1 MKKNLLWMFA
11 AILTCGAN
19 LLTSCG
25 NIDDPA
31 PSPVIENLAEKIQGK
46 WMMAEVNG
54 KPVPTDSKQVL
65 TYERGSKFYY
75 TLSINAISDLNV
87 WVNHSE
93 GTYTINGNNL
103 SQTVELP
110 DDGIEFKHTP
120 SIISITDKEMNLIT
134 NNETFVD
141 GKSYRVTKDMKERKV
156 RVTHDYSADIIGT
169 WEGRRTSTE
178 DAYSD
183 GELHRWQ
190 YKADGTYVYYRQ
202 NEKGEW
208 VADVNSMGEYFVDGV
223 LLCARWK
230 NIGSD
235 KEYRESWEIASI
247 ENNTMKWTAIRERA
261 DGSTYTADFSM
272 MRVDTDE
279 QKALLGEWCVSVN
292 QRDIDEDAYENDV
305 NDMLVS
311 FNENGVIIQRVYA
324 GNKTQSVSKWERFR
338 RHGIYSVDNATHTIS
353 MKNISLTPAT
363 AEYSF
368 DGDQLVLTFDD
379 EENPGSKLSM
389 TLHRPSK
396 TEKERYAI
404 YDRSIEADDY
414 IGKWFGVN
422 EFNGLYTYV
431 MNEFTGNHKLKN
443 IRYSVYEKKCTRTET
458 TWDFRQIKVAEGEY
472 DEPTIELYGPGDD
485 SKSTPYWWR
494 IEDDNLV
501 WGMWEYENMF
511 STFHPITQADIDLM
525 AELDRMSESND

>member
-1 MKKNLLWMFA
+1 MLA

-19 LLTSCG
+19 LLTSC
-25 NIDDPA
+25 NDNDEPDN
-31 PSPVIENLAEKIQGK
+31 SPVIENLAEKIQGK

-65 TYERGSKFYY
+65 TYEQGSKFYY

-93 GTYTINGNNL
+93 GTYTINGNDL

-110 DDGIEFKHTP
+110 DNGIKFKHTP

-272 MRVDTDE
+272 TRVDTDE
-279 QKALLGEWCVSVN
+279 QKALLGEWCVSVS
-292 QRDIDEDAYENDV
+292 QRD
-305 NDMLVS
+305 
-311 FNENGVIIQRVYA
+311 
-324 GNKTQSVSKWERFR
+324 
-338 RHGIYSVDNATHTIS
+338 
-353 MKNISLTPAT
+353 
-363 AEYSF
+363 
-368 DGDQLVLTFDD
+368 
-379 EENPGSKLSM
+379 
-389 TLHRPSK
+389 
-396 TEKERYAI
+396 
-404 YDRSIEADDY
+404 
-414 IGKWFGVN
+414 
-422 EFNGLYTYV
+422 
-431 MNEFTGNHKLKN
+431 
-443 IRYSVYEKKCTRTET
+443 
-458 TWDFRQIKVAEGEY
+458 
-472 DEPTIELYGPGDD
+472 
-485 SKSTPYWWR
+485 
-494 IEDDNLV
+494 
-501 WGMWEYENMF
+501 
-511 STFHPITQADIDLM
+511 M

>member
-1 MKKNLLWMFA
+1 MLA

-19 LLTSCG
+19 LLTSC
-25 NIDDPA
+25 NDNDEPDN
-31 PSPVIENLAEKIQGK
+31 SPVIENLAEKIQGK

-93 GTYTINGNNL
+93 GTYTINGNDL

-223 LLCARWK
+223 LLCSRWK

-272 MRVDTDE
+272 MRVETDE
-279 QKALLGEWCVSVN
+279 
-292 QRDIDEDAYENDV
+292 
-305 NDMLVS
+305 
-311 FNENGVIIQRVYA
+311 
-324 GNKTQSVSKWERFR
+324 
-338 RHGIYSVDNATHTIS
+338 
-353 MKNISLTPAT
+353 
-363 AEYSF
+363 
-368 DGDQLVLTFDD
+368 
-379 EENPGSKLSM
+379 
-389 TLHRPSK
+389 
-396 TEKERYAI
+396 
-404 YDRSIEADDY
+404 
-414 IGKWFGVN
+414 
-422 EFNGLYTYV
+422 
-431 MNEFTGNHKLKN
+431 
-443 IRYSVYEKKCTRTET
+443 
-458 TWDFRQIKVAEGEY
+458 
-472 DEPTIELYGPGDD
+472 
-485 SKSTPYWWR
+485 
-494 IEDDNLV
+494 
-501 WGMWEYENMF
+501 
-511 STFHPITQADIDLM
+511 
-525 AELDRMSESND
+525 

>member
-1 MKKNLLWMFA
+1 
-11 AILTCGAN
+11 
-19 LLTSCG
+19 
-25 NIDDPA
+25 
-31 PSPVIENLAEKIQGK
+31 
-46 WMMAEVNG
+46 
-54 KPVPTDSKQVL
+54 
-65 TYERGSKFYY
+65 
-75 TLSINAISDLNV
+75 
-87 WVNHSE
+87 
-93 GTYTINGNNL
+93 
-103 SQTVELP
+103 
-110 DDGIEFKHTP
+110 
-120 SIISITDKEMNLIT
+120 
-134 NNETFVD
+134 
-141 GKSYRVTKDMKERKV
+141 
-156 RVTHDYSADIIGT
+156 
-169 WEGRRTSTE
+169 
-178 DAYSD
+178 
-183 GELHRWQ
+183 
-190 YKADGTYVYYRQ
+190 
-202 NEKGEW
+202 
-208 VADVNSMGEYFVDGV
+208 
-223 LLCARWK
+223 
-230 NIGSD
+230 
-235 KEYRESWEIASI
+235 
-247 ENNTMKWTAIRERA
+247 
-261 DGSTYTADFSM
+261 
-272 MRVDTDE
+272 
-279 QKALLGEWCVSVN
+279 VN
-292 QRDIDEDAYENDV
+292 QRDIDEDDHENDV
-305 NDMLVS
+305 TDMLVS

-396 TEKERYAI
+396 LEKELYAI

-431 MNEFTGNHKLKN
+431 MNEFTGNSKLKN

-458 TWDFRQIKVAEGEY
+458 TWDFRQIKEAEGEY